1 MTDGSKPIILLVHGA
16 VADGSSWSKVLPIL
30 QDAGHRAVAVQ
41 QPLSSIADDVAKVR
55 GVLDELGTPVV
66 VVGHSFGGVVITQA
80 AHNAANVSALVY
92 VAAFAPDEG
101 ETAAT
106 LGEPYGQLPSASHFA
121 IDKQG
126 RFTLPQELFPQFF
139 CPDVDPVEAR
149 VMAAVQGP
157 SDAARFGFVSG
168 PPALARA
175 PHSLRR
181 RGERPNHPARPGAL
195 HGRAHGR
202 RNDLGARC
210 KPRRDGLSTT
220 GGRGGDPRRRAL
232 TRAHV
237 ARATPGPQQ
246 VAKLALDQNLPTS

>member
-30 QDAGHRAVAVQ
+30 QDAGHRVVAVQ

-101 ETAAT
+101 ESAAT

-168 PPALARA
+168 PPAWREHRTHYVVAENDQIIPPDL
-175 PHSLRR
+175 
-181 RGERPNHPARPGAL
+181 ERFMAERMGAETTSVPGASHAVMVSQPQAVADVIL
-195 HGRAHGR
+195 AA
-202 RNDLGARC
+202 AR
-210 KPRRDGLSTT
+210 
-220 GGRGGDPRRRAL
+220 
-232 TRAHV
+232 
-237 ARATPGPQQ
+237 
-246 VAKLALDQNLPTS
+246 